1 MNWEAIGSIGEV
13 GGALGVVATL
23 VYLSLQIRQNTRSSR
38 LASFQSST
46 ELLSH
51 INTTIASNDDLADI
65 FSRIYQDAG
74 TVLTPKERLKFNFI
88 NLALFRAWETA
99 FFQRREGLALGQ
111 SWQRY
116 EQSIRSQLR
125 VQQTKE
131 WWRNNTFG
139 FTDEFREYVDAILEE
154 R

>member
-13 GGALGVVATL
+13 GGALGVVVTL

-46 ELLSH
+46 ELLSQ
-51 INTTIASNDDLADI
+51 INTTIASNDELADI
-65 FSRIYQDAG
+65 FTRIYANAD
-74 TVLTPKERLKFNFI
+74 TDLTQKERLKFNFI

-125 VQQTKE
+125 VRQVQH
-131 WWRNNTFG
+131 WWQNNTFG
-139 FTDEFREYVDAILEE
+139 FTDEFREYVDTILKE